1 MFEFELTFTSNI
13 TVATFSMLW
22 GYKKE
27 GNYKTPTVFFL
38 PRQRI
43 MYADRRLAYQANPW
57 AGKILSKNNIPVA
70 YKSDHPVQISRISH
84 CGGH

>member
-27 GNYKTPTVFFL
+27 GNYKTPTVFFFAKATH
-38 PRQRI
+38 
-43 MYADRRLAYQANPW
+43 Y
-57 AGKILSKNNIPVA
+57 V
-70 YKSDHPVQISRISH
+70 
-84 CGGH
+84 C